1 MAHTSS
7 GRRPD
12 SRNLDRTPAARGDTT
27 EKVVFINRCA
37 KVVKGG
43 RRFSFSALIVAGD
56 HDGSVGVGFGKANEV
71 SEAIRKAS
79 ESARK
84 SMEKVSLHENT
95 IPHETIGEFGGG
107 RVLLR
112 PASPGTGVIAGGG
125 VRAVVEAAG
134 IRDVLA
140 KSLGSSNHANV
151 VKATIAALKSLR
163 RKDEIF
169 KVRGMKGGRA
179 NDMMRLHNLRPRP
192 GARHRVKRL
201 GCGESSGHGKTSGKG
216 HKGQKARSGGSL
228 RLGFEGGQMPL
239 IRRLPKRGFNNA
251 AFHKRYAIVN
261 LSELAAFKSGS
272 VVNEESLRAAKLVR
286 GNFHGIK
293 ILGDGELKHGLTI
306 QAEKVSASAREKIE
320 RAGGTVAVPEA
331 KAPGNG
337 ATEAPEKSD
346 APKIAK
352 KAGSRKA
359 KPQKKTARK

>member
-1 MAHTSS
+1 MAAPGQGRPGQ

-12 SRNLDRTPAARGDTT
+12 SRHQDRTPAARGDTT

-169 KVRGMKGGRA
+169 KVRGIKGG
-179 NDMMRLHNLRPRP
+179 
-192 GARHRVKRL
+192 
-201 GCGESSGHGKTSGKG
+201 
-216 HKGQKARSGGSL
+216 
-228 RLGFEGGQMPL
+228 
-239 IRRLPKRGFNNA
+239 
-251 AFHKRYAIVN
+251 
-261 LSELAAFKSGS
+261 
-272 VVNEESLRAAKLVR
+272 
-286 GNFHGIK
+286 
-293 ILGDGELKHGLTI
+293 GDGK
-306 QAEKVSASAREKIE
+306 A
-320 RAGGTVAVPEA
+320 AVQV
-331 KAPGNG
+331 
-337 ATEAPEKSD
+337 T
-346 APKIAK
+346 
-352 KAGSRKA
+352 
-359 KPQKKTARK
+359 